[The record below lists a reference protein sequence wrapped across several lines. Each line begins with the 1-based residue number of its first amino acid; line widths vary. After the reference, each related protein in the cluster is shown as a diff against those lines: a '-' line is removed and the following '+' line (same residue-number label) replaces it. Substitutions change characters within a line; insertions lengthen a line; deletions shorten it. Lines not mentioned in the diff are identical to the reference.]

1 MRDDI
6 EYETKEMQ
14 AVLTAKTNSIRS
26 ANDEAAAIRRAI
38 AQAEEDRKYMNDQM
52 FNLEAFQQEL
62 DVQQLNLK
70 TKQSAVLV

>member
-14 AVLTAKTNSIRS
+14 AILTAKTNSIRS